1 MKTKTLL
8 STFLLFLFA
17 VSTAWA
23 TIGGSGTL
31 SDPYTINST
40 DDWDTFASNVGN
52 GTTYQD
58 KYVKLTADI
67 TVETMVGTS
76 SNPFKGT
83 FNGAGHTLTINYD
96 VTENVC
102 APFRFIDGATIVS
115 LRVGGRI
122 YNFGKQSAGIVG
134 YSYGNSKLISS
145 LSEVR
150 ITSLYN
156 GNASNAGL
164 IASVQDGTVTINN
177 CAFFGSL
184 QKGASY
190 NPINNGGLVGWT
202 ETNNNAKAS
211 ISNSLFDPSRLT
223 MDGEQTLARARNTTS
238 SLTIDNCYY
247 TKAFGAAQGT
257 LTYATGEELVSLLG
271 SGWEVEYGTAVPI
284 MGDHMMEKRMNLTFA
299 TVSGIKNYYSYTGN
313 TIAINYTVTALD
325 GTTLTKGAHFT
336 ETISPATVKD
346 KGDYTLTITGKGD
359 YSGSLTFHFKV
370 DDLTSATVSGIKDYY
385 SYTGNTIAINYT
397 VTALDGTRLT
407 KGMHYTETISPA
419 TVKDMGD
426 YTLTITGK
434 SDYSGSQT
442 FHFKVG
448 PYIPDGLSVDNDYSY
463 PEAGYYYVNM
473 PSSGTTTLT
482 FNEASITT
490 FKIYDD
496 GGKGGSVSSS
506 GQPGNY
512 SAKYSGYLI
521 INAPTGYVIQLTG
534 SISTESRG
542 NYLRIRDGA
551 TSESP
556 KLTRDLFSVVDY
568 AADDIGVLLSS
579 GKSVY
584 LYFEGGTYTRAGFDL
599 TAKLINMNDAY
610 NVNMASAD
618 NGSIISDKP
627 TAKVHETVSLTATPD
642 NGYMLCDVE
651 VKDATGHTINISGD
665 LWQNGVLD
673 VTFKMPASD
682 VTVTPVFCTSGNL
695 YVNMPVEGTI
705 SRTIP
710 ATETSVKVYD
720 DGGIDG
726 NYNYRANGYLQ
737 LAAPDGYLLK
747 LSGGMK
753 SSSRGLTV
761 YDGNST
767 NASMLKNEIHGNI
780 DDIGTVTT
788 TGRYMLLFFNSID
801 HYDGEGLDLTV
812 TLVDARPSRDV
823 HITEVTG
830 GSITANPTSAKAYE
844 TVELNISPSTNYLL
858 KDLTVTDESNNAI
871 EFSGGEW
878 YTNSDVVTFT
888 MPASAV
894 TVTPTFTD
902 NLTATDDGLSIAMPA
917 DGVINA
923 TIPSN
928 VQSYKVK
935 YNHKLTASVS
945 STLEMTAPEGYL
957 LQLSATGSA
966 SMNSRADRVY
976 FRVYDGA
983 FEPVYGHKLIDDELQ
998 NSYHYTY
1005 NNTGVVSTGNKMTV
1019 YCWAIANYGM
1029 DLNLDLTVKLVS
1041 ASTSNAVSVSN
1052 SITNGQVVSDK
1063 NTAEPNEIVTLTA
1076 TPDAGYV
1083 LESISVTDENGTALL
1098 TPAATDATFGD
1109 VSYYAANNFTFK
1121 MRLSDATVTATFMPK
1136 TDFFVNM
1143 PKTGQRDFTIPDG
1156 TTSFKVY
1163 DNSGK
1168 NGYYTLNDNG
1178 KLLLTAP
1185 EGYVMHVSGYVKLYK
1200 SSNDGDYLDIYD
1212 GNSTSATNLR
1222 HLKNGARNAYYDD
1235 EGNYF
1240 DTPTT
1245 PVYVI
1250 SSTNQIL
1257 LHFVTDGSG
1266 YVSSYGGVYLTV
1278 TLKKSLTN
1286 SEISIA
1292 AIPDQTYTGSAI
1304 CPVANV
1310 TDGETPLV
1318 LGTDYTVTCT
1328 NNISAGTAEM
1338 TVTGMGDYAGV
1349 DPITKSFKILPKEI
1363 AIAWDNQTS
1372 FVYNGAE
1379 QAPTAT
1385 AEGLVNG
1392 DECSIT
1398 VSGAKDVG
1406 LHTATATKLSNANYK
1421 LPTTGLE
1428 QNFEIT
1434 KATLTVSAKNKTIA
1448 YGDEP
1453 ANDGV
1458 EYTSFLGSDD
1468 ASVLSGTL
1476 TYGYNYEKGNK
1487 TGEYVITPSG
1497 LTADNYEINFVSGTL
1512 TVESKKLLASGAAQ
1526 VLQDQNGVR
1535 AVLDGEYQTDK
1546 EAVNISTDTK
1556 VNAVEFKRTFT
1567 KGKHSTIML
1576 PFSINVNKVN
1586 GADFYQITD
1595 IEVKIN
1601 DNGGKKDTIW
1611 GPVIITQVE
1620 GAIMANTPYLLGP
1633 TETSLS
1639 FDIGKEEGVTLNTS
1653 KMNPY
1658 TFTKEGV
1665 QWEFRGTYHYFDFG
1679 NDSTQLIKKSYGF
1692 AAADQANGLKVGQFR
1707 WTGTESFILPMRCYL
1722 VYKRLEDGE
1731 NGNGDG
1737 EGEGQGDGN
1746 GNGDGNGG
1754 AKPQMVKAKAPSRS
1768 IYSSIPET
1776 LEVVIVDE
1784 KGGRTVIG
1792 TLNTRS
1798 GELRLKPR
1806 PKHTYDLK
1814 GRRVNATRKAKGV
1827 YVER

>member
-1 MKTKTLL
+1 MKTKSLL
-8 STFLLFLFA
+8 STFLLFLFV

-23 TIGGSGTL
+23 TIGGSGTP

-40 DDWDTFASNVGN
+40 SDWNTFASNVGD

-83 FNGAGHTLTINYD
+83 FYGAGHTLTINYD

-102 APFRFIDGATIVS
+102 APFRYIDGATIKGLKVS
-115 LRVGGRI
+115 GTIV
-122 YNFGKQSAGIVG
+122 NSGKQNASIVG
-134 YSYGNSKLISS
+134 YSYGNSNLIGCYSDVS
-145 LSEVR
+145 
-150 ITSLYN
+150 ITSDYN
-156 GNASNAGL
+156 GDASNAGL
-164 IASVQDGTVTINN
+164 LVHVDGGTVSIDN
-177 CAFFGSL
+177 CAFIGKLLKKENS
-184 QKGASY
+184 S
-190 NPINNGGLVGWT
+190 NTPIKNGGLIGWT

-211 ISNSLFDPSRLT
+211 ISNSLFAPTELT
-223 MDGEQTLARARNTTS
+223 MTGDQTLARARNTTS

-247 TKAFGAAQGT
+247 KQTFGAAQGT
-257 LTYATGEELVSLLG
+257 LTSATDEDLLSLLG
-271 SGWEVEYGTAVPI
+271 SGWEVKNGTVVPI
-284 MGDHMMEKRMNLTFA
+284 MDAKNLTTA
-299 TVSGIKNYYSYTGN
+299 TVSGIETSYKYTGN
-313 TIAINYTVTALD
+313 AIDINYTVTSLD
-325 GTTLTKGAHFT
+325 GTKLTKGTHF
-336 ETISPATVKD
+336 
-346 KGDYTLTITGKGD
+346 
-359 YSGSLTFHFKV
+359 
-370 DDLTSATVSGIKDYY
+370 
-385 SYTGNTIAINYT
+385 
-397 VTALDGTRLT
+397 
-407 KGMHYTETISPA
+407 TETISPA

-434 SDYSGSQT
+434 GDYSGSQT
-442 FHFKVG
+442 FHFTVV

-482 FNEASITT
+482 FDEASITT

-534 SISTESRG
+534 SISTQSRSD
-542 NYLRIRDGA
+542 YLRIHDGA

-584 LYFEGGTYTRAGFDL
+584 LYFEGGAYTRAGFDL

-767 NASMLKNEIHGNI
+767 NASMLKNKIYGNI

-788 TGRYMLLFFNSID
+788 TGRYMLLFFNSIN

-823 HITEVTG
+823 RITEVTG
-830 GSITANPTSAKAYE
+830 GSITANPTSAKVYE

-966 SMNSRADRVY
+966 SMNNRTDRVY

-1083 LESISVTDENGTALL
+1083 LESISVTDENGTASL

-1266 YVSSYGGVYLTV
+1266 YVSSYGGVYLTI

-1338 TVTGMGDYAGV
+1338 TVTGMGGYAGV
-1349 DPITKSFKILPKEI
+1349 DPITKSFKIVPKEI
-1363 AIAWDNQTS
+1363 SVAWGNQTS
-1372 FVYNGAE
+1372 FVYNGTE

-1392 DECSIT
+1392 DECTIT

-1406 LHTATATKLSNANYK
+1406 SHTATATELSNDNYK

-1434 KATLTVSAKNKTIA
+1434 KATLTITAKNKTIA

-1458 EYTSFLGSDD
+1458 EYSSFLGSDD
-1468 ASVLSGTL
+1468 ASVLGGTL

-1512 TVESKKLLASGAAQ
+1512 TVETKKTTFAAIQ
-1526 VLQDQNGVR
+1526 IFEDENGKR
-1535 AVLDGEYQTDK
+1535 AEIAGEYDGPD
-1546 EAVNISTDTK
+1546 AVNITEDIKNVAVTFDRKFTPNSGHATIMFPFDVKASSLTGVRSVIEFTGITK
-1556 VNAVEFKRTFT
+1556 IDGNNAVGMGYVWCNATLGQKEVDEN
-1567 KGKHSTIML
+1567 H
-1576 PFSINVNKVN
+1576 PNCNKYS
-1586 GADFYQITD
+1586 GELKAY
-1595 IEVKIN
+1595 
-1601 DNGGKKDTIW
+1601 
-1611 GPVIITQVE
+1611 
-1620 GAIMANTPYLLGP
+1620 TPYMIEMESATLGIK
-1633 TETSLS
+1633 
-1639 FDIGKEEGVTLNTS
+1639 DAVTLKSNS
-1653 KMNPY
+1653 GKIVGDAPVGNW
-1658 TFTKEGV
+1658 V
-1665 QWEFRGTYHYFDFG
+1665 FRGTL
-1679 NDSTQLIKKSYGF
+1679 QKKVWPKGTGIINEGRLWAF
-1692 AAADQANGLKVGQFR
+1692 AAAERSGAKIGEFVQFGGNNWANPFR
-1707 WTGTESFILPMRCYL
+1707 AYL
-1722 VYKRLEDGE
+1722 VECKKSGEDSWDCQDDSE
-1731 NGNGDG
+1731 
-1737 EGEGQGDGN
+1737 
-1746 GNGDGNGG
+1746 
-1754 AKPQMVKAKAPSRS
+1754 PQPKASQVSRYRFADALAPTDSAATDEPLVLKQAAAS
-1768 IYSSIPET
+1768 ET
-1776 LEVVIVDE
+1776 ASLNSMDIVIVYGDKDSE
-1784 KGGRTVIG
+1784 GDKERPTVIG
-1792 TLNTRS
+1792 RFNPAT
-1798 GELRLKPR
+1798 GEIRMLPR
-1806 PKHTYDLK
+1806 TKQTYDLK
-1814 GRRVNATRKAKGV
+1814 GRKVGNGKKAKGA
-1827 YVER
+1827 YYNRR